1 MGFAVGAL
9 AALGEAERA
18 REWAERALLLDPDN
32 PNLRYNFACTLISDL
47 HDFDAAL
54 DLLAPAFERIRVDVL
69 NWAKADPDLD
79 PIREHPRFKAMLAA
93 AEARL
98 AQS

>member
-9 AALGEAERA
+9 AVLGEAERA
-18 REWAERALLLDPDN
+18 KEWAERAILLDPDN
-32 PNLRYNFACTLISDL
+32 VNLRYNFACSLIVDL
-47 HDFDAAL
+47 HDYEAAL
-54 DLLAPAFERIRVDVL
+54 DMLGPRFETMGIEVL
-69 NWAKADPDLD
+69 NWVKSDPDLD
-79 PIREHPRFKAMLAA
+79 RIRDDPRFKTMLAA